1 MNISNLTSCCFNPYT
16 RSVTSNIKNTYVPEG
31 VNLDFMFDKL
41 RPIDDVVAG
50 LKEPLKLAD
59 EFYVNK
65 SSNELYISKGTTITV
80 EGGFVFTV
88 LEKGVTAG
96 YGDINIPTP
105 RDTDDQELRQA
116 AQDMAGA
123 LSRLLRDASGITNVT
138 QSESYPKWNQDIC
151 KLLEHLGIDTSKDFS
166 VNGVK
171 YTRNEDG
178 YFESEHSFA
187 AKEAYEILKNNNRSY
202 TLADESTKNRVHY
215 MSDYYLSSA
224 PKEVRTAWKETLE
237 ETGINPFQAGYG
249 SSLQQ
254 LAKEQDFA
262 AGGNDQIFGV
272 SIESSIE
279 AIDKI
284 LERIA
289 NPLSVE
295 TEDEEN
301 NMMDPKQETQF
312 YTTLRAKLA
321 GMVDTGEE
329 TDNNSSE
336 VPEKFANM
344 SFEDILNSDYGR
356 NAISTVNQ
364 IVSSRNILD
373 GEICLTYFTDDRIT
387 CNYADGRKVWEIE
400 INDEQQLEKIKE
412 YFNAYT
418 PDETLVNTEYHSG
431 NDMSM
436 AVQKNFWLDLFN
448 N

>member
-1 MNISNLTSCCFNPYT
+1 MNISNLTSCCINPHA

-31 VNLDFMFDKL
+31 VDLDFMFDKL
-41 RPIDDVVAG
+41 KPIDDIVTG
-50 LKEPLKLAD
+50 LKTPLKLAD

-171 YTRNEDG
+171 YSRNEKG

-202 TLADESTKNRVHY
+202 ELADDSMKSRIHY
-215 MSDYYLSSA
+215 MSEYYLSSA
-224 PKEVRTAWKETLE
+224 PEEVKTAWQETLE

-254 LAKEQDFA
+254 LATEQDFA
-262 AGGNDQIFGV
+262 TGGNDQIFGE
-272 SIESSIE
+272 SIESSIQ
-279 AIDKI
+279 AINSI

-289 NPLSVE
+289 NPLSIE
-295 TEDEEN
+295 SEDEEN
-301 NMMDPKQETQF
+301 SMMDPEQEKEF
-312 YTTLRAKLA
+312 YSMLL
-321 GMVDTGEE
+321 
-329 TDNNSSE
+329 S
-336 VPEKFANM
+336 
-344 SFEDILNSDYGR
+344 
-356 NAISTVNQ
+356 
-364 IVSSRNILD
+364 
-373 GEICLTYFTDDRIT
+373 
-387 CNYADGRKVWEIE
+387 
-400 INDEQQLEKIKE
+400 KIK
-412 YFNAYT
+412 
-418 PDETLVNTEYHSG
+418 VNK
-431 NDMSM
+431 DI
-436 AVQKNFWLDLFN
+436 
-448 N
+448 